1 MVPSRQKQSR
11 SEPAIGV
18 ASWGVVSVPS
28 RLEVDRLA
36 DLDRLLAEHRPL
48 RGVVV
53 TGIDLRRRTSD
64 LARADVSAAIFLG
77 CRLSGPATLDLIGRH
92 ALVFPTVQ
100 EIPFD
105 PWRRHLYAA
114 NDLYPG
120 AGADGDAE
128 IYGWWLAHRRGDVF
142 AALLQRIHDC
152 SIDDALDELI
162 AGRDVVGVM
171 GGHDLVRGDDAY
183 AQIAHLGRAL
193 AEAGFVVATG
203 GGPGAMEAANLG
215 AALAGLGDATLAR
228 VLGIVATAPTFG
240 GGRSAL
246 RRWIAAGLKAQAA
259 LPQDSSIVTIGVP
272 TWFYGH
278 EPTNPFAT
286 HIAKYF
292 ANSVREDGLLT
303 IANAGVIFAPGKAG
317 TVQEVFQDATQN
329 YYAKRLSDAAPMIL
343 FGSAFWT
350 RELPV
355 WPLLRQLFD
364 GRVARPL
371 VATMDDPANVVRALV
386 ARRAAAEASE

>member
-1 MVPSRQKQSR
+1 MPRAEVERLDDFD
-11 SEPAIGV
+11 ALIV
-18 ASWGVVSVPS
+18 AG
-28 RLEVDRLA
+28 
-36 DLDRLLAEHRPL
+36 HPL

-53 TGIDLRRRTSD
+53 TGLDLRRRSTV
-64 LARADVSAAIFLG
+64 LGRARVAGGVFLG
-77 CRLSGPATLDLIGRH
+77 CRLTPRATVDLIGRH
-92 ALVFPTVQ
+92 ALVFPT
-100 EIPFD
+100 IPDLPFD
-105 PWRRHLYAA
+105 PWRRGLYDADA
-114 NDLYPG
+114 LYPTDG
-120 AGADGDAE
+120 APGDAA
-128 IYGWWLAHRRGDVF
+128 IYDWWLRHRRGDIF
-142 AALLQRIHDC
+142 AALLQRIHDH

-162 AGRDVVGVM
+162 AGRQVAGVM
-171 GGHDLVRGDDAY
+171 GGHALVRGDEGY
-183 AQIAHLGRAL
+183 EQIVHVGRGL
-193 AEAGFVVATG
+193 AEAGFLVATG

-215 AALAGLGDATLAR
+215 AYLCGRSDGELGRVLAQLAKVPTFQGGHACLKRWIGAGLRAR
-228 VLGIVATAPTFG
+228 
-240 GGRSAL
+240 
-246 RRWIAAGLKAQAA
+246 AA
-259 LPQDSSIVTIGVP
+259 LPPEPGTVTIGVP

-371 VATMDDPANVVRALV
+371 VATMDDPANVIRALV
-386 ARRAAAEASE
+386 ARRAAVEASE